1 MTPAELI
8 RRLRNEEDNFVE
20 RKPNGVS
27 ATEIGQTAAAFA
39 NQLSTNETGLLFIGV
54 ANDGT
59 LIGVDDTDAL
69 QKRVRKACQQYCY
82 PEIEYTAQVVETDG
96 KTLVAIVIP
105 ASSSKPHFTGPAYV
119 RVGPESVKANAE
131 QFEQLIAS
139 RNEKCS
145 RLQRLSEYFSEP
157 LRNVD
162 IARDEKRHRPLL
174 IVRQR
179 D

>member
-1 MTPAELI
+1 MTP
-8 RRLRNEEDNFVE
+8 
-20 RKPNGVS
+20 
-27 ATEIGQTAAAFA
+27 AAAFA

-82 PEIEYTAQVVETDG
+82 PEIEYTISDVDA
-96 KTLVAIVIP
+96 
-105 ASSSKPHFTGPAYV
+105 HFV
-119 RVGPESVKANAE
+119 RLYDIG
-131 QFEQLIAS
+131 
-139 RNEKCS
+139 
-145 RLQRLSEYFSEP
+145 LSEYFWEP
-157 LRNVD
+157 LLNVD